1 MNSQSLARLSVMFAG
16 VLGLVLAAGAAQAQT
31 IVRQDADKDVKRS
44 QNLQPQPASV
54 HRDDKD
60 DGKDEAGNGDMIL
73 LRESTRPG
81 LSMPVSATH
90 GR

>member
-1 MNSQSLARLSVMFAG
+1 MNSQFLARLSVMFAG
-16 VLGLVLAAGAAQAQT
+16 VLGLTLAAGVAQAQT
-31 IVRQDADKDVKRS
+31 IVRQDVDKGAKQS

-54 HRDDKD
+54 HRGDDKD
-60 DGKDEAGNGDMIL
+60 DKDEAGNSDMIL